1 MAKTTLRTYNR
12 EIETLIE
19 QNQFEQAIAHA
30 RHILQFFP
38 KHIHTYR
45 LLGKAYLES
54 QRYGDAADVFQRV
67 LSAVPD
73 DFVSHVGM
81 SIIREDDGNL
91 DEAIWHMERAFEI
104 QPANSAIQ
112 GELRRLYGRRDGMEP
127 PKVRL
132 TRGALAR
139 MYLKGELYQQAIAE
153 LRAALA
159 EDPQRPDL
167 LALLAQAYFL
177 TGQRVEAADTC
188 SVLLKK
194 TPYCLEANRILADIL
209 VNTERSAEAQ
219 AYRQR
224 AQALDPYAAHTSPAA
239 PTPDRVPDTAVSVE
253 KLVWTPGQPITGTQ
267 GQPEWAASLGVDI
280 GAAAPPKESLPEW
293 LSEQPEQAQPPV
305 PEPSETVPVPPFQE
319 AELPTLT
326 EETPTGP
333 SAEGEIPD
341 WMKDIGWK
349 PSTGAGEEASPLETE
364 PLESPAPTSEE
375 IAPAEIPD
383 WLQGLAPGD
392 AAPPEQVPPETG
404 ELEMPA
410 EASLS
415 DSDALSWLQETPPGP
430 TDSVVTWLET
440 EQPALPESPTPE
452 MEGEESLEIPD
463 WLKGLEQPAPV
474 QPVEP
479 EPEVEPE
486 LFEAG
491 PETEQVE
498 PEPEETPDLPEWLAG
513 EALVAGAA
521 GVAGATAAEEL
532 PDWLKDTG
540 EPEKPEAKA
549 ADEIPGWLRDTGS
562 LAAQAEQPPEVS
574 APPAEAQPATQAS
587 QAEDEAFAWLES
599 LAAKQGAQEALILK
613 PEDRRETPPDWV
625 LEAAAPA
632 PAEPTSPEI
641 PSVPEWP
648 PAETPL
654 ADELESPA
662 EAAPA
667 EEVPEWLRSLE
678 GEGAPQGKPEEA
690 AQLFEELAEEPEI
703 PAEADIEAEAQL
715 FEELAK
721 APEMPVEA
729 TPASE
734 ILEWLR
740 GLEGEGAGAPQAEPE
755 EAAQLFEELPEEAEP
770 PVEPTP
776 ASEVP
781 EWLRGLEVEG
791 AGALQAE
798 PEEAAQL
805 FEELAEGAEAPVE
818 ATPAEEVPEW
828 LRGLEVEGAGAPQAE
843 PEEAAQLFEELAE
856 GAEAPVEATPAE
868 EVPEWLRG
876 LEGEG
881 APQVEPEEAAQLFEE
896 AEAPGLAA
904 PDVGAWMIEEQI
916 EEAPLEAEAES
927 ADLPDWLRGIA
938 PEPSADA
945 FVSPEESLPEE
956 PSQEPGEAIESAGL
970 PAWLASLES
979 SGGAEPEL
987 EMLFGP
993 QALAIGPL
1001 ESTPAEAVPAEPT
1014 PEPEG
1019 EPAAIS
1025 DTQPTRIKPSEAA
1038 EPPVE
1043 AEVPA
1048 VELPGELPSELPSEA
1063 IPEWLRGLG
1072 EEQPTVESLVEPF
1085 LEEPSLAPS
1094 EEAAFETPEIAEITP
1109 FEEPLPTPV
1118 EEAPFEAPEVAE
1130 VAPFEEPL
1138 PMPVEEAPFEA
1149 PESVEGP
1156 PAEMP
1161 TETPAEP
1168 SVEAATAPLD
1178 DEAAFAWLEG
1188 LAARMGAEE
1197 ALLLKPEERS
1207 ETPPE
1212 WVQKASEEAGL
1223 PELGTAAVEPVT
1235 PEIPP
1240 EVGEGLPEGE
1250 AELAES
1256 LISME
1261 AEVPAEAGP
1270 EAQFEPITPAESEP
1284 EAKFELFAPEEI
1296 AAEVPEAPEARP
1308 ELPSWLTGVEG
1319 TGAVEEE
1326 LAWTPP
1332 TEAQPEPVAEPAEA
1346 LPVVE
1351 PFKPEEALPARL
1363 DLNEAGLSELERLPG
1378 VGFVRAQSIITYRQA
1393 FGPFARVDELANV
1406 AGFEQDLVESLRDK
1420 LGLGEALPA
1429 EAAAE
1434 AVDIYQVTLIQARN
1448 ALIQGQSAQAL
1459 AHYTSLIKAQ
1469 QALPDVIQ
1477 DLNEALYRFPV
1488 DVSIWEALGDAHMRI
1503 GHLQDA
1509 LDAYTKAEEL
1519 IR

>member
-30 RHILQFFP
+30 RHILQSFP

-81 SIIREDDGNL
+81 SIIREDEGNL
-91 DEAIWHMERAFEI
+91 DEAIWHMERAFEV

-139 MYLKGELYQQAIAE
+139 MYLKGELYQQSIAE

-167 LALLAQAYFL
+167 MALLAQAYFL

-194 TPYCLEANRILADIL
+194 TPYCMEANRILADIL

-239 PTPDRVPDTAVSVE
+239 PTPDRVPDTAVSLE
-253 KLVWTPGQPITGTQ
+253 KLVWTPGQPITGPQ

-280 GAAAPPKESLPEW
+280 GAAAPPKEALPEW
-293 LSEQPEQAQPPV
+293 LSEQPEQAPPPA
-305 PEPSETVPVPPFQE
+305 PEPSEVTPVPPFEE
-319 AELPTLT
+319 AALPASS
-326 EETPTGP
+326 EETPSEP
-333 SAEGEIPD
+333 SAEDEIPD

-349 PSTGAGEEASPLETE
+349 PSTGEVEEAAPPELELPEISE
-364 PLESPAPTSEE
+364 PSSEE

-383 WLQGLAPGD
+383 WLQGLAPEEVP
-392 AAPPEQVPPETG
+392 APGQIPPETG
-404 ELEMPA
+404 EIEMPD

-440 EQPALPESPTPE
+440 EQPALPETPTPE
-452 MEGEESLEIPD
+452 MEAGESPEVPD
-463 WLKGLEQPAPV
+463 WLKGLEQPAQA

-491 PETEQVE
+491 PEAAQVE
-498 PEPEETPDLPEWLAG
+498 PAPEEGAELPEWLAG
-513 EALVAGAA
+513 EALAAGAA
-521 GVAGATAAEEL
+521 GAAVAEEL

-540 EPEKPEAKA
+540 EPSEPEAKP
-549 ADEIPGWLRDTGS
+549 ADEIPEWLRDKIS
-562 LAAQAEQPPEVS
+562 SAQQAEQPPEPTQPEAS
-574 APPAEAQPATQAS
+574 APLGDEHPETPVS

-613 PEDRRETPPDWV
+613 PEDRREAPPDWV
-625 LEAAAPA
+625 LEAATTEPVEPA
-632 PAEPTSPEI
+632 PPGV
-641 PSVPEWP
+641 PSAPEWP
-648 PAETPL
+648 PAETPPTE
-654 ADELESPA
+654 ELESPA
-662 EAAPA
+662 
-667 EEVPEWLRSLE
+667 
-678 GEGAPQGKPEEA
+678 
-690 AQLFEELAEEPEI
+690 
-703 PAEADIEAEAQL
+703 
-715 FEELAK
+715 
-721 APEMPVEA
+721 
-729 TPASE
+729 
-734 ILEWLR
+734 
-740 GLEGEGAGAPQAEPE
+740 
-755 EAAQLFEELPEEAEP
+755 
-770 PVEPTP
+770 
-776 ASEVP
+776 
-781 EWLRGLEVEG
+781 
-791 AGALQAE
+791 
-798 PEEAAQL
+798 
-805 FEELAEGAEAPVE
+805 
-818 ATPAEEVPEW
+818 
-828 LRGLEVEGAGAPQAE
+828 
-843 PEEAAQLFEELAE
+843 
-856 GAEAPVEATPAE
+856 EATPAE

-876 LEGEG
+876 LEGKGTG
-881 APQVEPEEAAQLFEE
+881 APQAEAAEATEPEEAVQPFEELAGQPEVPAEAELEGAAQLFEQVDEGAETPAEATPAEEIPEWLRGIGGAPKAEPEEAAQFFEE
-896 AEAPGLAA
+896 LPEEPESPGMSA
-904 PDVGAWMIEEQI
+904 PDVGEWTIEEQI
-916 EEAPLEAEAES
+916 EDVSLEAEAER
-927 ADLPDWLRGIA
+927 AELPDWLQGIA
-938 PEPSADA
+938 PETSPEDFIEPFAETL
-945 FVSPEESLPEE
+945 VSPEESLLEE
-956 PSQEPGEAIESAGL
+956 PSQEQAETIESGGLPVWLSSLEPAGEAEH
-970 PAWLASLES
+970 
-979 SGGAEPEL
+979 EPDL
-987 EMLFGP
+987 EMLFSP
-993 QALAIGPL
+993 QVMATGPL
-1001 ESTPAEAVPAEPT
+1001 ESAPAEAAPAEPT
-1014 PEPEG
+1014 PEMES
-1019 EPAAIS
+1019 EPVAIS

-1038 EPPVE
+1038 VSPVE

-1048 VELPGELPSELPSEA
+1048 VELPGEA

-1072 EEQPTVESLVEPF
+1072 EEQPPVESLAETPF
-1085 LEEPSLAPS
+1085 AESLATPA
-1094 EEAAFETPEIAEITP
+1094 EEAAFE
-1109 FEEPLPTPV
+1109 
-1118 EEAPFEAPEVAE
+1118 APEVHGE
-1130 VAPFEEPL
+1130 APFEEPL
-1138 PMPVEEAPFEA
+1138 PAPVEEGPFEA
-1149 PESVEGP
+1149 PETIEQPPVEVSP
-1156 PAEMP
+1156 EVP
-1161 TETPAEP
+1161 TEPGMETPA
-1168 SVEAATAPLD
+1168 TPLD

-1197 ALLLKPEERS
+1197 ALLLEPEERS

-1212 WVQKASEEAGL
+1212 WVQKASEESGMPVEELEAPPVESISPEISSEVSEGL
-1223 PELGTAAVEPVT
+1223 PEVEAEAAEPIVSMEAEAPAETEPGARFEPVT
-1235 PEIPP
+1235 PAEP
-1240 EVGEGLPEGE
+1240 ETEVRFESTAPTEPE
-1250 AELAES
+1250 A
-1256 LISME
+1256 
-1261 AEVPAEAGP
+1261 
-1270 EAQFEPITPAESEP
+1270 EAQFEPVTPSEPEP
-1284 EAKFELFAPEEI
+1284 EAKFELFAPEEV
-1296 AAEVPEAPEARP
+1296 AAEAPEAPEARP
-1308 ELPSWLTGVEG
+1308 ELPSWLSGVEQA
-1319 TGAVEEE
+1319 GAVEEE

-1332 TEAQPEPVAEPAEA
+1332 VEDQPEPAAEPAEA

-1351 PFKPEEALPARL
+1351 PFKPEQAFPATL

-1378 VGFVRAQSIITYRQA
+1378 VGFVRAQSIVTYRQA
-1393 FGPFARVDELANV
+1393 FGPFTSVDELVNV
-1406 AGFEQDLVESLRDK
+1406 AGFDQDLIETLRDK
-1420 LGLGEALPA
+1420 VGLGEAIPAEAAA

-1459 AHYTSLIKAQ
+1459 VHYSSLIKAQ

-1488 DVSIWEALGDAHMRI
+1488 DVSFWEALGDAHVRT
-1503 GHLQDA
+1503 GQLQDA